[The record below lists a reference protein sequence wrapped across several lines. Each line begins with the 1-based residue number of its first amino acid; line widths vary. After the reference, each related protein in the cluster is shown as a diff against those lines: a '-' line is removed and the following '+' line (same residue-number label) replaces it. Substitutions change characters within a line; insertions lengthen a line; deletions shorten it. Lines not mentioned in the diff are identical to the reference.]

1 MRETTKCTLKKKTE
15 SAWPKQGLLKL
26 GTFYLKNM
34 YSVEKS
40 AKNPTRW
47 RFGQKLVNFMR
58 MNGKPYLGF
67 TSMEISN

>member
-1 MRETTKCTLKKKTE
+1 
-15 SAWPKQGLLKL
+15 
-26 GTFYLKNM
+26 M